1 MQDSGGTLKVVAVLE
16 ISPHIYAV
24 APELTEEK
32 IKLPRQYAQEAKELA
47 ASRGIIAE
55 DFVREAESADEV
67 IIELARKANIDL
79 IIMGSH
85 GRTGLKRLLM
95 GSVTEKVISGAPCP
109 VLVVKL

>member
-1 MQDSGGTLKVVAVLE
+1 M
-16 ISPHIYAV
+16 
-24 APELTEEK
+24 
-32 IKLPRQYAQEAKELA
+32 A

-79 IIMGSH
+79 IVMGSH

-95 GSVTEKVISGAPCP
+95 GSVTERVISSAPCP